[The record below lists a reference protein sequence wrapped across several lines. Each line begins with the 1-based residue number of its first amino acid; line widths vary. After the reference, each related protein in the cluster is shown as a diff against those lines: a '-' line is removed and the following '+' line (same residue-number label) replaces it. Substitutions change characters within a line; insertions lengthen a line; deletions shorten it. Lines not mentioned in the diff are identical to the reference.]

1 MTRKAAPTKKV
12 AKKPLRQKKTP
23 PTPPAVDK
31 KTVVIK
37 RKVAALKQR
46 ADAYK
51 LKAREASGQAKEL
64 ASTLLKKKGVAVDG
78 PQVEVV
84 ASD

>member
-1 MTRKAAPTKKV
+1 MTRKAAAAPTKKV
-12 AKKPLRQKKTP
+12 AKKPLRQKK

-51 LKAREASGQAKEL
+51 LKAREAFGQAKEFAL
-64 ASTLLKKKGVAVDG
+64 LLKKKGVAVDG

-84 ASD
+84 AAD